1 MYGCAGV
8 YNACLLCR
16 CVSGLYLYSFQLDA
30 PFIPKTKGAGDT
42 SNFDEYDEEPLR
54 VASSEKYASEFADF

>member
-1 MYGCAGV
+1 MCACV
-8 YNACLLCR
+8 LCQ
-16 CVSGLYLYSFQLDA
+16 CCSDLSFHSVQLDA

-54 VASSEKYASEFADF
+54 ISSSEKYASEFADF

>member
-1 MYGCAGV
+1 M
-8 YNACLLCR
+8 
-16 CVSGLYLYSFQLDA
+16 QLDA

-54 VASSEKYASEFADF
+54 ISSSEKYASEFADF

>member
-1 MYGCAGV
+1 MYM
-8 YNACLLCR
+8 CLHVHCVLCQ
-16 CVSGLYLYSFQLDA
+16 CCSDLHLCSLQLDA

-54 VASSEKYASEFADF
+54 ISSSEKYVSEFADF